1 MRKRPSSD
9 AAMMMAAQQTH
20 QPELSKP
27 QKDVGDAR
35 SRELTEANVAAVS
48 EGNVSGTTARSHQN
62 ATTTTKAGLARDL
75 ERSSNADRS
84 EDAASDVSETSS
96 SSRRDMPTI
105 TTDKVTRYSVRVGEM
120 EYSQFNQYIIVKD
133 LGVGVHAKVALG
145 LHIQENLLYAIKVS
159 HRNAAVAETAV
170 RKEIAILKKLN
181 HKNVLKLYEV
191 IDDQKTNELLL
202 VLEYASSGPIFTRYD
217 KRPLREPL
225 IHRYIRDVL
234 QGLDYLHHAAGIAH
248 MDLKPENLLLMADGS
263 VKIADFGVSFIGQS
277 KAVNSNKKIVGT
289 PAFIAP
295 EMLGEDG
302 YDPYIADIWSL
313 GVCIFHMA
321 TAELPFI
328 GRTIFQIVAMAQRQG
343 LRFPPEAVVLS
354 PELKNLLTVILVVDP
369 TKRATLSRIMTHP
382 WVTARGEQPLP
393 PSLADQPLQIDVTE
407 EEIAAAVRADPLA
420 TLLRPAFKTVH
431 FRAGEIFIR
440 KGVSGTVM
448 YFINSGE
455 CEVLVDALEH
465 TEQYSEASGGELF
478 SHDVSKLATLAVR
491 SAGAVIGEM
500 AVLEAIQ
507 NSLNGEKAIGSR
519 TATVRALTDL
529 EVLSVTVDD
538 LLAALSKDKGGKD
551 QLVRTASYR
560 ILQNEEIMLQ
570 LAETQ
575 KDMSLLGIS
584 EEVKTEG
591 FIPARKLN
599 VLFAEDSVP
608 TQFIVKRLIKRF
620 GIIELVCVNDG
631 KSALEHC
638 EKCMKGNETIPDI
651 ILMDLQM
658 PVMDGLESSR
668 RIRKLGGEMSTVP
681 IVAVSS
687 GIKSMS
693 QKDCVKAGMSDYVA
707 KPLNQQLLTKILLDN
722 LPQPLIS
729 SAP

>member
-1 MRKRPSSD
+1 
-9 AAMMMAAQQTH
+9 
-20 QPELSKP
+20 
-27 QKDVGDAR
+27 
-35 SRELTEANVAAVS
+35 
-48 EGNVSGTTARSHQN
+48 
-62 ATTTTKAGLARDL
+62 
-75 ERSSNADRS
+75 
-84 EDAASDVSETSS
+84 
-96 SSRRDMPTI
+96 
-105 TTDKVTRYSVRVGEM
+105 M

-354 PELKNLLTVILVVDP
+354 
-369 TKRATLSRIMTHP
+369 RRSH
-382 WVTARGEQPLP
+382 
-393 PSLADQPLQIDVTE
+393 
-407 EEIAAAVRADPLA
+407 
-420 TLLRPAFKTVH
+420 
-431 FRAGEIFIR
+431 
-440 KGVSGTVM
+440 
-448 YFINSGE
+448 
-455 CEVLVDALEH
+455 
-465 TEQYSEASGGELF
+465 EASDTVTDYDAPLGDREGG
-478 SHDVSKLATLAVR
+478 ATLASFFSGSASSDRRHGGRNR
-491 SAGAVIGEM
+491 SCGSCRPSCNFASTCV
-500 AVLEAIQ
+500 Q
-507 NSLNGEKAIGSR
+507 NR
-519 TATVRALTDL
+519 TFSGWGDFH
-529 EVLSVTVDD
+529 
-538 LLAALSKDKGGKD
+538 
-551 QLVRTASYR
+551 
-560 ILQNEEIMLQ
+560 
-570 LAETQ
+570 
-575 KDMSLLGIS
+575 S
-584 EEVKTEG
+584 E
-591 FIPARKLN
+591 R
-599 VLFAEDSVP
+599 S
-608 TQFIVKRLIKRF
+608 
-620 GIIELVCVNDG
+620 
-631 KSALEHC
+631 
-638 EKCMKGNETIPDI
+638 
-651 ILMDLQM
+651 
-658 PVMDGLESSR
+658 
-668 RIRKLGGEMSTVP
+668 IR
-681 IVAVSS
+681 
-687 GIKSMS
+687 
-693 QKDCVKAGMSDYVA
+693 
-707 KPLNQQLLTKILLDN
+707 
-722 LPQPLIS
+722 
-729 SAP
+729 